1 MAPFA
6 RNMAEIRLKSE
17 GIANNAHSESN
28 QADGSSIYIMEGRI
42 DPDWMVAVVPHG
54 GYLIALIV
62 QACNLVQATTKQAEV
77 LYLSTQFIG
86 PSTPG
91 PCTITIQRIKSGK
104 NYSNL
109 VANLSQA
116 GKDNIHC
123 QLIYG
128 TLNVAKHPFGPFPA
142 SSNYLTLAHPSAMS
156 RRCPLVTHPS
166 KCTISPFKH
175 RPYTFAKH
183 LAQAIDPYYATT
195 LESQTHGHASTNPMD
210 LGGGGSVWGAWFQMK
225 NEEDI
230 SSTPLAAFLA
240 DVSPEFIPKGSK
252 QSPVWLPTLGLTM
265 DFKHRT
271 PSQAPGIA
279 PRTFGVFL
287 TSKFLIEGRHDL
299 TCEVWTA
306 PCEIGEGT
314 EQVGW
319 QDRMFCIAS
328 STQTWEV
335 ANRDGYL
342 QFISCFRRDMAPFSN
357 SLAIIKQQR
366 NNTLKIINDIELNPL
381 LNHSIYCSTDVS
393 LVI

>member
-1 MAPFA
+1 
-6 RNMAEIRLKSE
+6 
-17 GIANNAHSESN
+17 
-28 QADGSSIYIMEGRI
+28 MEGLI

-54 GYLIALIV
+54 GYLVALII
-62 QACNLVQATTKQAEV
+62 QACNLVQATTKQPEV

-86 PSTPG
+86 SSTPG
-91 PCTITIQRIKSGK
+91 PCTITIQRIKGGK

-109 VANLSQA
+109 VAKLIQG
-116 GKDNIHC
+116 GKENIHC

-128 TLNVAKHPFGPFPA
+128 ILPVAKHPFGPFPA

-156 RRCPLVTHPS
+156 RRCPLATHPS
-166 KCTISPFKH
+166 KCIATSFK

-183 LAQAIDPYYATT
+183 LYQAIDPYYATM
-195 LESQTHGHASTNPMD
+195 LESQGHGYVSTNPVD
-210 LGGGGSVWGAWFQMK
+210 LGGGGSVWAAWFQMK
-225 NEEDI
+225 NEEDV

-240 DVSPEFIPKGSK
+240 DVSPELLPEVLAK
-252 QSPVWLPTLGLTM
+252 QRGPMWVPTLGLTL
-265 DFKHRT
+265 DFKHRS

-328 STQTWEV
+328 ATQSALTV
-335 ANRDGYL
+335 PPAAN
-342 QFISCFRRDMAPFSN
+342 FRKATGGKSN
-357 SLAIIKQQR
+357 TSKL
-366 NNTLKIINDIELNPL
+366 
-381 LNHSIYCSTDVS
+381 
-393 LVI
+393 